1 MLRTIARKIV
11 SAFSRLYYK
20 YFYSEDKL
28 AITMNGKEPA
38 VSIEMTDN
46 LDPLFFHIQKVW
58 QNLGESE
65 PFWSVLSA
73 DNFKSKKI
81 EKNKK
86 VFYDSGSTDV
96 ETLFRTLERNGID
109 HTQLKACLEF
119 GSGLGR
125 VTRWLSPRFDHV
137 LGYDI
142 SVSHIRLA
150 EEYIQKLNIKNISFS
165 QIVGPQ
171 DIKNLPKVDL
181 VYSVIVLQHNP
192 PPIIRLII
200 QELIRALKKGG
211 IAFFQVPTYRLG
223 YKFSLKDYL
232 EKEVEGDHIEM
243 HLLPQHEIFDIISME
258 NAKVIEVL
266 DDAWAGLRKGDR
278 SNTFIIQ
285 KL

>member
-1 MLRTIARKIV
+1 
-11 SAFSRLYYK
+11 
-20 YFYSEDKL
+20 
-28 AITMNGKEPA
+28 
-38 VSIEMTDN
+38 
-46 LDPLFFHIQKVW
+46 
-58 QNLGESE
+58 
-65 PFWSVLSA
+65 
-73 DNFKSKKI
+73 
-81 EKNKK
+81 
-86 VFYDSGSTDV
+86 
-96 ETLFRTLERNGID
+96 
-109 HTQLKACLEF
+109 
-119 GSGLGR
+119 
-125 VTRWLSPRFDHV
+125 

-150 EEYIQKLNIKNISFS
+150 NEYVQQLNIKNISFS

-181 VYSVIVLQHNP
+181 VFTVIVLQHNP

-232 EKEVEGDHIEM
+232 EKGVEGDHIEM
-243 HLLPQHEIFDIISME
+243 HLLPQHEIFDIISRE
-258 NAKVIEVL
+258 NAKVIELL

-278 SNTFIIQ
+278 SNTFVVQ